1 MSFFPDSTEGW
12 GNIISLIANLG
23 KSGVGIGKAFEKQ
36 PLPPGYAEAMQAQS
50 DANTYMRA
58 SLDPSS
64 AYFRNLADTE
74 EQKQRGDLINSV
86 YSIIRANLAHGG
98 RGAFVNP
105 ERRDETVWRALTQ
118 GFRDAG
124 MRAREL
130 ARSRLLEMA
139 GASRTGAA
147 SYGPMM
153 QYGALNQMI
162 NRANQAAGIGGTF
175 DTVSRIG
182 ESMKNKPGTKE
193 AGMASTPNSG
203 NWNPGWNYLFGN

>member
-1 MSFFPDSTEGW
+1 MDW
-12 GNIISLIANLG
+12 GNIINLIGALG
-23 KSGVGIGKAFEKQ
+23 KTGAGIYSAFEKQ
-36 PLPPGYAEAMQAQS
+36 PLPPGYAEAAQANAN
-50 DANTYMRA
+50 ANTYMAA

-64 AYFRNLADTE
+64 VYFRNLADTE

-98 RGAFVNP
+98 HGAFVNP

-147 SYGPMM
+147 AYGPMM
-153 QYGALNQMI
+153 QYGFLNQAI
-162 NRANQAAGIGGTF
+162 NRANQAAGIGGSF

-193 AGMASTPNSG
+193 IGMASTPDSG
-203 NWNPGWNYLFGN
+203 NWNSGWNYLFGN